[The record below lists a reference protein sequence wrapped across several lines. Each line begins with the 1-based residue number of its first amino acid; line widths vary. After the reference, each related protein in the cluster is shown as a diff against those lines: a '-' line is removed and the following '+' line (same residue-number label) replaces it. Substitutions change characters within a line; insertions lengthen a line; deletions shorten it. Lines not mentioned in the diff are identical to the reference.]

1 MSKKY
6 IPDQGDII
14 YITLDPS
21 LGHEQKG
28 RRPAVVL
35 SSIKYNQLTELC
47 LVVPITSKTKGYPF
61 ETDIGSDHKIK
72 GYALADQ
79 IKTMSWVERKAEFVE
94 KVKEEIL
101 IDVCAKIKSLL
112 K

>member
-47 LVVPITSKTKGYPF
+47 LVVPITSKTKG
-61 ETDIGSDHKIK
+61 
-72 GYALADQ
+72 
-79 IKTMSWVERKAEFVE
+79 V
-94 KVKEEIL
+94 
-101 IDVCAKIKSLL
+101 SL
-112 K
+112 